1 MMGTDGKVDV
11 MDLRDTSILDEIT
24 LRGVD
29 GRKDLFVQTF
39 MEHDEVPHGKQ
50 VNILDDRNASVFFQR
65 VKEMNPFGTVT
76 HFLLHH
82 SLPESHLIS
91 FQITTKEGKSTI
103 HLVFKT
109 GTYYTQEICH

>member
-39 MEHDEVPHGKQ
+39 MEHDEGPHG
-50 VNILDDRNASVFFQR
+50 I
-65 VKEMNPFGTVT
+65 
-76 HFLLHH
+76 
-82 SLPESHLIS
+82 
-91 FQITTKEGKSTI
+91 
-103 HLVFKT
+103 
-109 GTYYTQEICH
+109 

>member
-1 MMGTDGKVDV
+1 
-11 MDLRDTSILDEIT
+11 
-24 LRGVD
+24 
-29 GRKDLFVQTF
+29 
-39 MEHDEVPHGKQ
+39 
-50 VNILDDRNASVFFQR
+50 
-65 VKEMNPFGTVT
+65 MNPFRTVT